1 MYGTQTYGFCWFKE
15 AGFENDVKM
24 YGTQTQM
31 RANSLKRWFE
41 NDVKT
46 YGTQTSAR
54 RPYICPWFEND
65 VKTYVSARGIIS
77 FREFPMSDAL
87 HERTPP
93 HRRRTE

>member
-15 AGFENDVKM
+15 AG
-24 YGTQTQM
+24 
-31 RANSLKRWFE
+31 FE